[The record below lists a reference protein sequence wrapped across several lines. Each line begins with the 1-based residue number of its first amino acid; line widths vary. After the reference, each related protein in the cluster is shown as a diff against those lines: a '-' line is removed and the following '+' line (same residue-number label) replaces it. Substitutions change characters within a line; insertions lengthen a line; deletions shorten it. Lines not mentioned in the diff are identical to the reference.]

1 MDVRVCG
8 VYVPVLGADCRLADR
23 LCGWCGAM
31 MFFGSGLRVSFKE
44 EQMSLVERI
53 MDRFRASRERR
64 QKEREIKAAFTAYA
78 VEAIRSGQ
86 ATTEEAALQY
96 AAERVEAEYGA
107 DPALWEFLN
116 KLVDT
121 FGPLL
126 IELLRSLLL

>member
-1 MDVRVCG
+1 
-8 VYVPVLGADCRLADR
+8 
-23 LCGWCGAM
+23 
-31 MFFGSGLRVSFKE
+31 
-44 EQMSLVERI
+44 MSLVERI